1 MKIRLE
7 NEDDYIEVEKLVR
20 DSFWNVYRP
29 GAYEHFIVHNI
40 RNDESFVSKLA
51 YVIEDGGKIIGS
63 INYSKGK
70 IVYENETVPA
80 LILGPIAIGKDC
92 QNQGLGS
99 KLINHT
105 LDIAQKDNVPFILV
119 VGDENYYSRFGFVSA
134 SKYCIYLDGTDLN
147 EENPFFMIKVFDEG
161 KIKDEL
167 GIFHNPDVFDVDE
180 NEVDEFDGKFEYR
193 EKHLENGRAGKD
205 EFERGI

>member
-29 GAYEHFIVHNI
+29 GAYEHFIVHNL

-80 LILGPIAIGKDC
+80 VILGPIAIGKDC
-92 QNQGLGS
+92 QNHGLGS

-193 EKHLENGRAGKD
+193 EKLVLDSQLKEL
-205 EFERGI
+205 